1 MTKDRFWRAISI
13 DSVSPDNFPNVALY
27 LKSGGNYVL
36 YKDNDRAFTAQDRQR
51 MKRSQVEFIYIR
63 SGDMEEVN
71 SYLENNLS
79 AILLNDDLDSNAK
92 GKIIYQTSVNCV
104 IDTFEFPEQSTN
116 QARCRKLIQNL
127 IKYVAGSPETMESLK
142 SITVRNYYIFTH
154 SVQVTALNL
163 MMHEKLFSVSHEEM
177 VDVGIGSLLHDFGM
191 TFISDEIL
199 DKPDALSSVEY
210 YKIKAHTT
218 KGYDFLKQGGAYSDL
233 ALTIVRHHH
242 ERYDGN
248 GYPSALKANDIP
260 RSAQL
265 AAICDVYSALINDQ
279 PHQKGTSP
287 AEALRIM
294 RNEAAESGGSLNP
307 LLFERF
313 EEIISST
320 VGVTNHERMHL
331 LPSN

>member
-1 MTKDRFWRAISI
+1 MSKDRFWRAISI
-13 DSVSPDNFPNVALY
+13 DSILPDNFPSVALY

-36 YKDNDRAFTAQDRQR
+36 YKNNEREFTAEDRHR
-51 MKRSQVEFIYIR
+51 MERSQVEFIYIR

-79 AILLNDDLDSNAK
+79 TILTNDDLDNNAK
-92 GKIIYQTSVNCV
+92 GKIIYQASVNCV
-104 IDTFEFPEQSTN
+104 IDTFEFPEHSAN

-127 IKYVAGSPETMESLK
+127 IKYVAGSPETLESLK
-142 SITVRNYYIFTH
+142 SIAECNYYIFTH

-163 MMHEKLFSVSHEEM
+163 LMHEKLFSVSHEEM

-191 TFISDEIL
+191 TFISGEIL
-199 DKPDALSSVEY
+199 DKPDALSSIDYHKV
-210 YKIKAHTT
+210 KAHTT
-218 KGYDFLKQGGAYSDL
+218 KGYEFLKQSGAYGDL

-248 GYPSALKANDIP
+248 GYPLALKGNNIP

-279 PHQKGTSP
+279 PHQKGISP
-287 AEALRIM
+287 AEALRSM
-294 RNEAAESGGSLNP
+294 RNEASESGGSLNP

-313 EEIISST
+313 EEIMSST
-320 VGVTNHERMHL
+320 IEVTNHERMHL